1 MKRILKMAAL
11 SSIVLGLTIN
21 ICGDWLMNSVSA
33 KTPEVSASKLTS
45 DKYTSYIKN
54 YVGKNCASFGYVSLG
69 GERRDTVGNSNIV
82 LRFISEDGKYLG
94 VEDDE
99 LKDYY
104 VTAQSVKKNTEVK
117 MTYDTDENGVEDDTF
132 TNWCNVDEVALKVKK
147 VSLVKKKQ
155 SMTQINISPDKYTYY
170 VRDYVGRNLK
180 DCGYVSLGGDY
191 RDKYGDGT
199 IRFILNT
206 EDGSY
211 VDLENEDTLKN
222 YVVTSQNVSPNSEFK
237 CEYQT
242 DENGQEY
249 GFTSYQSL

>member
-1 MKRILKMAAL
+1 
-11 SSIVLGLTIN
+11 
-21 ICGDWLMNSVSA
+21 
-33 KTPEVSASKLTS
+33 
-45 DKYTSYIKN
+45 
-54 YVGKNCASFGYVSLG
+54 
-69 GERRDTVGNSNIV
+69 
-82 LRFISEDGKYLG
+82 
-94 VEDDE
+94 
-99 LKDYY
+99 
-104 VTAQSVKKNTEVK
+104 
-117 MTYDTDENGVEDDTF
+117 
-132 TNWCNVDEVALKVKK
+132 
-147 VSLVKKKQ
+147 
-155 SMTQINISPDKYTYY
+155 MTQINISPDKYTYY

-249 GFTSYQSL
+249 GFTSYQSLEEIELTLKSIAS